1 MTIETTTTVPV
12 EPVADD
18 CGALC
23 APAAV
28 NTPPDTRP
36 DDCLGTTTRW
46 SLQPC
51 GDHPDAPQ
59 EVIEIEVGVIVPA
72 EPDVLEVYPPAAPV
86 PTATVAVPVQA
97 PVLPETGA
105 ETVEVTAVIGLF
117 LVSVGLWLKWV
128 AS

>member
-1 MTIETTTTVPV
+1 
-12 EPVADD
+12 
-18 CGALC
+18 
-23 APAAV
+23 
-28 NTPPDTRP
+28 
-36 DDCLGTTTRW
+36 
-46 SLQPC
+46 LQPC

-59 EVIEIEVGVIVPA
+59 PVIEIDVGVIVPA
-72 EPDVLEVYPPAAPV
+72 EPDVLEVYPPTA
-86 PTATVAVPVQA
+86 PTATVAVPVEA